1 MTAWNCRTTG
11 AWRKIDG
18 GEDLMPVRI
27 SNCNFNGY
35 SRFSLLATDLLHDS
49 IVEVM
54 AVADIKDDI
63 TAYEAIQ
70 HDLEAKSVGKWVV
83 MHDRNLVGL
92 FDSFE
97 SAAESAVAQFGRGPY
112 LIRQVGGS
120 PVVLPTSVMYRPEY
134 GTR

>member
-1 MTAWNCRTTG
+1 
-11 AWRKIDG
+11 
-18 GEDLMPVRI
+18 
-27 SNCNFNGY
+27 
-35 SRFSLLATDLLHDS
+35 
-49 IVEVM
+49 M

-63 TAYEAIQ
+63 VAYEAMQ
-70 HDLEAKSVGKWVV
+70 QDLETHSVSKWVLI
-83 MHDRNLVGL
+83 HDRKLVAI

-120 PVVLPTSVMYRPEY
+120 PVVLPTSVMLRPEY